1 MVLQRSVLALVLI
14 SPFINIMDDG
24 RESMFIKCPDDTTHG
39 GAISTSEERIRV
51 QSYLEELK
59 KQSGK

>member
-1 MVLQRSVLALVLI
+1 MLALVLI
-14 SPFINIMDDG
+14 SPFINVMDDG
-24 RESMFIKCPDDTTHG
+24 RESMFITRPGGTMRG
-39 GAISTSEERIRV
+39 GAISTSEGRIRV